1 VSVSLRGGAIA
12 VVAAAISA
20 ALLASPA
27 QAANPCTKAE
37 ALFAAHEYA
46 EAAKAYQELI
56 VSEKSTAVK
65 EGDQEVCTKQQVRN
79 GLLKAARYSGVPL
92 RATEQL
98 AQAKRLQ
105 HAGFEA
111 DAREVVK
118 SVAKSSTQPIP
129 HELRAPEQRTGGWR
143 DELGVFGPPLRVIL
157 EALALVVIALFA
169 AVVLWGLCK
178 RLKATARLTGF
189 EGSTEATLSA
199 VLSAALSATLT
210 RLSDEKPDLRIAWQ
224 SGTEEKLTIPASV
237 TEAVP
242 QANLLQ
248 GLLQTLENLL
258 PRRLYSISGTV
269 HPIHPHRGAGITL
282 AIAKRN
288 GNPLDQ
294 VTIWEK
300 DFLLKDV
307 GTGAE
312 PAVRYERLILP
323 AAIWLGYHKKL
334 KRKIGEPPLKD
345 PPLGTHDWR
354 SYALFALG
362 EINPSEAGQR
372 CLYELALDRDPGN
385 LGARLNLAA
394 CLLQRPSYE
403 VPPPSEQELVEEGT
417 LEGWEGRKQAADVHL
432 RRVACNANAASE
444 PIWYRARYMQ
454 AVLSIYRGEGRQA
467 RTQLDQME
475 EMAGIYGE
483 KEALRGLLLA
493 LEQPIEILRQS
504 SHVIE
509 AQPGATVGEPP
520 EPKCGWRTAAAEYDL
535 ACFWS
540 RYAGIAGNDDAKRE
554 ERTAIAIRSL
564 HSAIGREPG
573 AREEA
578 LVDPAFD
585 PIRTTPG
592 FAAVT
597 KAPANPTSAAEP
609 QQYAVTLDPGPV
621 LAGLVGR

>member
-1 VSVSLRGGAIA
+1 VSVSLRGGATA
-12 VVAAAISA
+12 VLVLAMSAAALATPA
-20 ALLASPA
+20 A
-27 QAANPCTKAE
+27 AATQCATAE
-37 ALFAAHEYA
+37 ALFKAGDYA
-46 EAAKAYQELI
+46 EAAKAYQQLI
-56 VSEKSTAVK
+56 ATGKPTATTENGKPVCT
-65 EGDQEVCTKQQVRN
+65 DQEVRA
-79 GLLKAARYSGVPL
+79 GLLKAARYSGAPL
-92 RATEQL
+92 RVTEQL
-98 AQAKRLQ
+98 AQARRLQ

-129 HELRAPEQRTGGWR
+129 EQLRTPEQRTGPWR
-143 DELGVFGPPLRVIL
+143 DELGVFGPPLRFVL
-157 EALALVVIALFA
+157 EVLALVAIALFA
-169 AVVLWGLCK
+169 LVSIYGLGK
-178 RLKATARLTGF
+178 RFKATARLTGF

-199 VLSAALSATLT
+199 VLSAGLSATLT
-210 RLSDEKPDLRIAWQ
+210 RLRDEKPDLRIDWQ
-224 SGTEEKLTIPASV
+224 SGTEEKLAIPASV

-248 GLLQTLENLL
+248 DLLQALENLL
-258 PRRLYSISGTV
+258 PRKLYSISGTV

-288 GNPLDQ
+288 GNSLDE

-307 GTGAE
+307 GAGAE

-334 KRKIGEPPLKD
+334 KHKIGEPPLKD

-362 EINPSEAGQR
+362 EINPSEDGQR
-372 CLYELALDRDPGN
+372 RLYELALDRDVDN

-403 VPPPSEQELVEEGT
+403 VPPPSEAALVEEGA
-417 LEGWEGRKQAADVHL
+417 LEGWEERKQAAAMHL
-432 RRVACNANAASE
+432 RTVADKADPATD
-444 PIWYRARYMQ
+444 PIWYRALYMQ
-454 AVLSIYRGEGRQA
+454 AVLSIYQGEGKQA
-467 RTQLDQME
+467 RKQLRQMDA
-475 EMAGIYGE
+475 MAGKHGDE
-483 KEALRGLLLA
+483 EALRGLLLA
-493 LEQPIEILRQS
+493 LEQPIKILRQS
-504 SHVIE
+504 SRVVE
-509 AQPGATVGEPP
+509 ATAGQTVKAPP
-520 EPKCGWRTAAAEYDL
+520 NPKSRWRTVAAEYDL

-540 RYAGIAGNDDAKRE
+540 RYVEVAADVATRDK
-554 ERTAIAIRSL
+554 RTATAIRAL
-564 HSAIGREPG
+564 NSAIDRDPG

-578 LVDPAFD
+578 LLDPAFD
-585 PIRTTPG
+585 PIRPTAG

-597 KAPANPTSAAEP
+597 KPPAKPATTEEP

-621 LAGLVGR
+621 LAGLVGP